1 MPLPVHD
8 RLGSAVNLAKATL
21 LTLDARNIETPVQT
35 ETLRLLLEMFIGLAQ
50 PNLVKMEEGARK
62 TVAGH
67 MVAMQQAHAVET
79 DMAAQRGAQTY

>member
-50 PNLVKMEEGARK
+50 PNLPKMEEGARK

-67 MVAMQQAHAVET
+67 IVALQEAHRAEA
-79 DMAAQRGAQTY
+79 DLQAQRGAQSY